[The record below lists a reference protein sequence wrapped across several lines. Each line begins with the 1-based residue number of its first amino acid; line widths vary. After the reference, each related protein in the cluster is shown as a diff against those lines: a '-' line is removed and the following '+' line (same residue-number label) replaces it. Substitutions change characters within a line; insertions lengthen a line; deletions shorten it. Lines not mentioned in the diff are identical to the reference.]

1 MIKFFRQIRRNL
13 METGKTSK
21 YLKYA
26 IGEIVLVVIGILIA
40 IQLNEWRLDSSNNRQ
55 KQIVLK
61 ALQLEFEANL
71 KQLDTVLFYMEKVKE
86 YYPLANKMI
95 KNANVSYPE
104 QDVSNVIVNLGY
116 TWTFNPSN
124 GALRSA
130 ISSSQIHLLENNR
143 LIELLFSWED
153 VVKDSEEEAS
163 RLRKHQYDSYP
174 ELTKHMRISDIWR
187 SDFPEMVAANS
198 PSDYK
203 GILQD
208 IFFEDYSTLSYAFAF
223 EYITELNTIKN
234 QNREILALIK
244 DGIKEP

>member
-1 MIKFFRQIRRNL
+1 MIKFFRHIRQNL
-13 METGKTSK
+13 IMENKTGK

-40 IQLNEWRLDSSNNRQ
+40 IQLNEWRLDSSNSKQ

-71 KQLDTVLFYMEKVKE
+71 EQLDTVLFYIEKAPKI
-86 YYPLANKMI
+86 YPLVIEMI
-95 KNANVSYPE
+95 KNPDGDYSD
-104 QDVSNVIVNLGY
+104 QDISNAIVNLSY

-153 VVKDSEEEAS
+153 VVKDTEEEAI
-163 RLRKHQYDSYP
+163 RLRKYQYDSFSKLSEYF
-174 ELTKHMRISDIWR
+174 RISDIWR
-187 SDFPEMVAANS
+187 SDFPELAAAIS
-198 PSDYK
+198 PSDPRGLIK
-203 GILQD
+203 D
-208 IFFEDYSTLSYAFAF
+208 VFFEDYSALSFAFAS
-223 EYITELNTIKN
+223 EYIMELNTIKN
-234 QNREILALIK
+234 QNKEILTLIK
-244 DGIKEP
+244 KEIKE